1 MKRLIYSAI
10 LVLTILGNAANA
22 QTTTPEEKKSTI
34 NIGADLMS
42 RYVWRGL
49 DYGASPSVQPYI
61 EYAHKSGFTLGYW
74 GAMSTLGTY
83 SEVDLYAKYAVKSV
97 TFIATDYFFPK
108 DGIPATKSFEY
119 LNYKKATTGHLIEGS
134 VQYKGGDNCPLSL
147 LLGTVLYGADQ
158 KSNGDLRY
166 STYAEL
172 GYTFKCNGSNFD
184 TFMGLTPSNGLYGTS
199 FGVVNMGI
207 TGYKTIKL
215 TDKFELPVKASII
228 ANPQTSNI
236 YLVFGITL

>member
-1 MKRLIYSAI
+1 MVRLIYSTA
-10 LVLTILGNAANA
+10 LVLTILGYAANA

-34 NIGADLMS
+34 NVGADFMS

-61 EYAHKSGFTLGYW
+61 EYAHKSGFTVGYW
-74 GAMSTLGTY
+74 GAMSTKGTY
-83 SEVDLYAKYAVKSV
+83 SEVDLYAKYAIKSV
-97 TFIATDYFFPK
+97 TFIATDYFFPT
-108 DGIPATKSFEY
+108 DGIPSTKSLEF

-134 VQYKGGDNCPLSL
+134 VQYKGGDNFPLSL

-172 GYTFKCNGSNFD
+172 GYTFKCNDSKFD
-184 TFMGLTPSNGLYGTS
+184 TFMGITPSDGLYGTS

-207 TGYKTIKL
+207 TGYKSIKIS
-215 TDKFELPVKASII
+215 DKFELPVKASII
-228 ANPQTSNI
+228 ANPQTSNV
-236 YLVFGITL
+236 YLVFGITI